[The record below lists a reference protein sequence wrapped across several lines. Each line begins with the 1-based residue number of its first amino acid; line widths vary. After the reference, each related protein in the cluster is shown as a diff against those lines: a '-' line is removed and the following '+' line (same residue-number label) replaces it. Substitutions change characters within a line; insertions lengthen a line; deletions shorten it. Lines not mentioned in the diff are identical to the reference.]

1 MGSLTATDLN
11 RLEQAARVS
20 MGGFQDPDASTA
32 PAPRA
37 SPLRF
42 AAVALMAAIVLTA
55 ASQLI

>member
-1 MGSLTATDLN
+1 MTAADLN

-20 MGGFQDPDASTA
+20 MGGFQDPDASAA

-42 AAVALMAAIVLTA
+42 AAIALMAAIVLTA

>member
-1 MGSLTATDLN
+1 MTAADLN

-20 MGGFQDPDASTA
+20 MGGFQDPEA